1 MVRLNLAAAAAA
13 ALAASGAI
21 SASASS
27 STTPLRG
34 VAPADASKYH
44 PIKNEQGQLRWKC
57 LDGSKELSWSA
68 VNDDYCDCADGS
80 DEPGTSACPNST
92 FYCANTGHIPAY
104 IRSSRV
110 DDGICD
116 PECCDGSDETDGKV
130 HCPNRCEKVGKEYR
144 KKMTELENVRRAGG
158 KIRDKYIAD
167 GRKEKEL
174 LEAEIAKLEVEVEVA
189 TENEARLK
197 QELTRAET
205 SDKAV
210 IDAKI
215 KTPLYAKLSQHQQ
228 AIKQLK
234 DKNAALKSELQT
246 LTLLLD
252 DLAKGY
258 NPNYQDMA
266 VKGAVVAYKEWR
278 GITPPAGDAAEA
290 GADADKSN
298 NNNVDQLAAENIK
311 LKELL
316 DEGEWPTTKLATLLG
331 EDPLDIM
338 DGGLAGAADHKR
350 VATESDG
357 GLLFRIHEYLPDGV
371 VPYFEA
377 MVDTLLDVLIK
388 ANVITDVKRMRPKSS
403 SSSSSGNEV
412 EPENVSSARRAH
424 SDAAS
429 HLSRI
434 SNDLATRKHKLS
446 EFSTRYGR
454 SAEFKALENKCI
466 SKDMGEYTYEY
477 CFFGRATQIPNN
489 GGAQISLGTFA
500 NFNPKNDRKWE
511 EDEYW
516 LQQIYARGQKC
527 WNGPERSA
535 IVDLVC
541 GTENMVEDVFEA
553 EKCIYSIRVSS
564 PAVCFP
570 AKQQEKEKGD
580 GHGVKDEL

>member
-1 MVRLNLAAAAAA
+1 MVRLNLAVA
-13 ALAASGAI
+13 ALAAGAI

-27 STTPLRG
+27 STTKPVRG
-34 VAPADASKYH
+34 VAPADATKYQ
-44 PIKNEQGQLRWKC
+44 PIKNEQGQLTWKC
-57 LDGSKELSWSA
+57 LDGSKQLSWSA
-68 VNDDYCDCADGS
+68 INDDYCDCADGS

-92 FYCANTGHIPAY
+92 FYCANAGHIPAY

-144 KKMTELENVRRAGG
+144 KKMTELENLRRAGA

-174 LEAEIAKLEVEVEVA
+174 LEAEIAKLEVEVQVA

-197 QELTRAET
+197 QELARAET

-234 DKNAALKSELQT
+234 DKNAALRSELQT

-278 GITPPAGDAAEA
+278 GITPSSANSGEAAAEA
-290 GADADKSN
+290 GAEADNS
-298 NNNVDQLAAENIK
+298 VDQLAAENIK
-311 LKELL
+311 LNHLL
-316 DEGEWPTTKLATLLG
+316 DEGEWPATKLSALLG

-388 ANVITDVKRMRPKSS
+388 ANVITDVKRMQPKSS
-403 SSSSSGNEV
+403 SSTSEV

-434 SNDLATRKHKLS
+434 SNDLSTRKHKLS

-466 SKDMGEYTYEY
+466 TKDMGEYTYEY

-500 NFNPKNDRKWE
+500 NFNPKNDSKWQ

-516 LQQIYARGQKC
+516 MQQIYARGQKC

-535 IVDLVC
+535 IVDLEC
-541 GTENMVEDVFEA
+541 GVENEVQDVFEA
-553 EKCIYSIRVSS
+553 EKCIYSIKVKT

-570 AKQQEKEKGD
+570 QSEQEKQGGGD
-580 GHGVKDEL
+580 HGVKDEL